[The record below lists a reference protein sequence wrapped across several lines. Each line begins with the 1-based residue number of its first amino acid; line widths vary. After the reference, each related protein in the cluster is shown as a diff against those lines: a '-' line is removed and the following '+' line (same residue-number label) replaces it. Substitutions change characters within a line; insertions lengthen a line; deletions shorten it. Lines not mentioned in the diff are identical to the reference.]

1 MVDCARLQH
10 EQCQVALSG
19 TKECSSSAKH
29 SGEVLRKM
37 GYSAVSGDDGAA
49 AAAAAKSLQ
58 SCPTLCNPIDSSP
71 PGPTV
76 PGILQERTLEWVA
89 ISSSEMMV
97 EEYYFLS
104 ASKVPA
110 IPQAFK
116 LDLLQCACNT
126 RSIELCLNPTRLKRT
141 ELWLPSLY
149 QKIKDNDNCPSDSQC
164 YCICKK

>member
-1 MVDCARLQH
+1 MKVKS
-10 EQCQVALSG
+10 ESEVA
-19 TKECSSSAKH
+19 
-29 SGEVLRKM
+29 
-37 GYSAVSGDDGAA
+37 
-49 AAAAAKSLQ
+49 Q
-58 SCPTLCNPIDSSP
+58 SCLTLSDPMDCSLPGSSIH
-71 PGPTV
+71 
-76 PGILQERTLEWVA
+76 GIFQARVLEWVA
-89 ISSSEMMV
+89 IAFSEMMV

-104 ASKVPA
+104 APKVLA